1 MLDEHYFADVTL
13 PNHVWVRE
21 RAGSRSR
28 WVLRNAAELQGQLRS
43 RGAAERLG
51 ATSGGSGE
59 GSCSP
64 RS

>member
-1 MLDEHYFADVTL
+1 MLDNHYFADVTL

-21 RAGSRSR
+21 RAGARSR
-28 WVLRNAAELQGQLRS
+28 WVLRNAAELQLRS

-51 ATSGGSGE
+51 APSGGSGE
-59 GSCSP
+59 GSLSP

>member
-1 MLDEHYFADVTL
+1 MLDNHYFADVTL

-21 RAGSRSR
+21 RSGARSR
-28 WVLRNAAELQGQLRS
+28 WVLRDAAELQLRS

-51 ATSGGSGE
+51 GAAGGSGE
-59 GSCSP
+59 SSRSP